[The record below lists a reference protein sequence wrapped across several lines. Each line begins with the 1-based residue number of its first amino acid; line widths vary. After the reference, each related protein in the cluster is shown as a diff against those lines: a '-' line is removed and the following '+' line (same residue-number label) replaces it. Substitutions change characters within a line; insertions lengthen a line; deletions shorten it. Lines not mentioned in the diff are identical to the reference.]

1 VSQLAD
7 LAGVPIHATPLYS
20 IASNVVVG
28 ILLARLR
35 VLGAPNALIVGTFLM
50 LGGLA
55 RFVEESYRG
64 EPQTPVI
71 AGLRSYQWIA
81 VVSVLAG
88 IVCTTLPAAPGP
100 SGFALPSARLIGAAL
115 AMAAITGFA
124 MGVDFPAS
132 NRRFSRLAA
141 ANRLD
146 GREEARSGASAS
158 R

>member
-1 VSQLAD
+1 LAN
-7 LAGVPIHATPLYS
+7 LAGVPLHATPLYS

-28 ILLARLR
+28 ILLVRLR
-35 VLGAPNALIVGTFLM
+35 MLGAPNALVVGTFLM

-81 VVSVLAG
+81 VVSLLAG
-88 IVCTTLPAAPGP
+88 IACTTLPPVPGP
-100 SGFALPSARLIGAAL
+100 LGFVPPDARLIGAAL
-115 AMAAITGFA
+115 AMAAVTGFA

-132 NRRFSRLAA
+132 NRRFSRLAG

-146 GREEARSGASAS
+146 GRG
-158 R
+158 